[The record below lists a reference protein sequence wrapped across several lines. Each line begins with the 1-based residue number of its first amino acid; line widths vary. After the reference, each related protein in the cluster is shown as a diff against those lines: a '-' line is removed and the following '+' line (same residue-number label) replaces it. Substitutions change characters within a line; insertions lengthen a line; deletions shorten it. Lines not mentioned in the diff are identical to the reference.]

1 MAGTLIEAPM
11 RTATNPHL
19 RFATIG
25 ECMLELHYED
35 AGGIVLSF
43 GGDTFNTAA
52 YARRLG
58 DGLGDFVDYI
68 TAIGD
73 DPFSAEMAAFWSAQG
88 VGHSHVLRRAGKRPG
103 LYFIKLDANGE
114 RRFYYWRGEA
124 AVRDCFETEG
134 SDELLASLGGFTHI
148 YLSGITLAVL
158 RPASRERLL
167 SRLEQLARSGTTIV
181 FDCNHRPLLW
191 ESPQTAGT
199 FAARMARMATHLLL
213 TVEELAV
220 FGVAPAAE
228 AGAAYFSAWPDLDVV
243 IKDGERPCTLVH
255 GGRTTVVPGVHVEH
269 VVDTTAAGD
278 SFSAA
283 YMLGRALGLDP
294 QESARR
300 AHVVAAAVVQYHGAI
315 IPKDATPAVFAAEL
329 AAQRAAAD

>member
-1 MAGTLIEAPM
+1 
-11 RTATNPHL
+11 
-19 RFATIG
+19 
-25 ECMLELHYED
+25 
-35 AGGIVLSF
+35 
-43 GGDTFNTAA
+43 
-52 YARRLG
+52 

-148 YLSGITLAVL
+148 YLSG
-158 RPASRERLL
+158 
-167 SRLEQLARSGTTIV
+167 TTIV

-220 FGVAPAAE
+220 VGVAPAAE

-278 SFSAA
+278 SFSA
-283 YMLGRALGLDP
+283 
-294 QESARR
+294 
-300 AHVVAAAVVQYHGAI
+300 
-315 IPKDATPAVFAAEL
+315 
-329 AAQRAAAD
+329 

>member
-1 MAGTLIEAPM
+1 
-11 RTATNPHL
+11 
-19 RFATIG
+19 
-25 ECMLELHYED
+25 
-35 AGGIVLSF
+35 
-43 GGDTFNTAA
+43 
-52 YARRLG
+52 

-213 TVEELAV
+213 TVEERAV
-220 FGVAPAAE
+220 VGVAPAA
-228 AGAAYFSAWPDLDVV
+228 AA
-243 IKDGERPCTLVH
+243 
-255 GGRTTVVPGVHVEH
+255 GGRPWCRACMSSTWSTPPLPAIPSVPPTCSAARSASIRRRARGARTWWPLPSSS
-269 VVDTTAAGD
+269 TTAPSSRKTQHLPCSRRSSPRSGQRRTEAKGGD
-278 SFSAA
+278 HA
-283 YMLGRALGLDP
+283 D
-294 QESARR
+294 QESGR
-300 AHVVAAAVVQYHGAI
+300 
-315 IPKDATPAVFAAEL
+315 
-329 AAQRAAAD
+329 